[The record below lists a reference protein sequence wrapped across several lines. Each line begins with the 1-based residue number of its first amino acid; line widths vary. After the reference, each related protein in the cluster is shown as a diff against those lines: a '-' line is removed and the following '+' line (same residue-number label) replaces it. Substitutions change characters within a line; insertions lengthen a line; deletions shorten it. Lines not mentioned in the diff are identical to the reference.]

1 MIRLL
6 KKLFGA
12 IKYRYDDYQ
21 NWKMKMNVPI
31 SIKIVYTPPK
41 KGSPEATS
49 KNVTESKES

>member
-1 MIRLL
+1 MFRLI
-6 KKLFGA
+6 KKIFGS

-41 KGSPEATS
+41 KGSTDTNIKDVAEKKDP
-49 KNVTESKES
+49 